1 MVLVSAI
8 LPFVLPS
15 ASSGSSVPE
24 RCTPADG
31 DSCNARVSPS
41 EPARWCDSWPYL
53 DGDAS
58 ADHANLDRDPSTDHT
73 NLDRDPSTDHAN
85 VDRDACAEHANV
97 DRDARAEHANV
108 DRDARAERSRCLG
121 EQISAQRS
129 SRAKRG
135 TTAE

>member
-8 LPFVLPS
+8 LPFVLPG
-15 ASSGSSVPE
+15 ASSGSGVPE
-24 RCTPADG
+24 CRTTADD
-31 DSCNARVSPS
+31 DSRNASVSPS
-41 EPARWCDSWPYL
+41 ESARECDSWPYL

-58 ADHANLDRDPSTDHT
+58 ADHADLDRDA
-73 NLDRDPSTDHAN
+73 RADHA
-85 VDRDACAEHANV
+85 DLDGDASTEHANV

-108 DRDARAERSRCLG
+108 DRDAHAERSRCLG